1 MHYST
6 IAIGVALAAHL
17 PHAAAQMERDHAV
30 KKAIHKIRRNRR
42 AHDKKRALKQKKA
55 ETNEKDQLIAQ
66 DEPSEDYT
74 YSYDYDDDLTWDD
87 DFWFVSFLRLLNSF
101 DMYYH
106 ALTKSISYL

>member
-1 MHYST
+1 MRLPNRYLICRNDWTDEGSYSYKERKAAKAVSNNKDKL
-6 IAIGVALAAHL
+6 IA
-17 PHAAAQMERDHAV
+17 ED
-30 KKAIHKIRRNRR
+30 
-42 AHDKKRALKQKKA
+42 
-55 ETNEKDQLIAQ
+55 TAQ

-87 DFWFVSFLRLLNSF
+87 DFWFVSFLRLLHSF